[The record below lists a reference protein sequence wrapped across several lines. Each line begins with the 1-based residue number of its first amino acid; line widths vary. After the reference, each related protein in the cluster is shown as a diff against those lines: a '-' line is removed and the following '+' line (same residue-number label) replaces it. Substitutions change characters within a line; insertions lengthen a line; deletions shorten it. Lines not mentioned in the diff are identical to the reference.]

1 LAESFPDPK
10 NFAEMVAKM
19 AEDRFF
25 TELVRRSGL
34 TKKQVET
41 LLLDVM
47 SQRDGITMTSQQ
59 KAALRGVTK
68 GAYTRTKQQALRNV
82 QKALYTLLLLTYLGL
97 LTLPSYQSIS
107 TSGSGRPRL
116 FLKITSPKALKP
128 LSANNSANITF

>member
-47 SQRDGITMTSQQ
+47 SQRDGINMTSQQ

-82 QKALYTLLLLTYLGL
+82 QKALYTLLLLTFGGEF
-97 LTLPSYQSIS
+97 
-107 TSGSGRPRL
+107 SGPEKFRRNGSQNGGGQV
-116 FLKITSPKALKP
+116 FHGACQKVWAYEKAGGDVV
-128 LSANNSANITF
+128 A

>member
-1 LAESFPDPK
+1 
-10 NFAEMVAKM
+10 MVAKM

-34 TKKQVET
+34 TRKQVET

-97 LTLPSYQSIS
+97 LTLPSYQWFFKLSE
-107 TSGSGRPRL
+107 
-116 FLKITSPKALKP
+116 ALEEKDWDTVKEY
-128 LSANNSANITF
+128 LSELGV

>member
-10 NFAEMVAKM
+10 NFAEIVAKM

-34 TKKQVET
+34 TRKQVET

-97 LTLPSYQSIS
+97 LTLPSYQWFFKLSE
-107 TSGSGRPRL
+107 
-116 FLKITSPKALKP
+116 ALEERDWETVKEY
-128 LSANNSANITF
+128 LSELGV